1 MRFNFFSIKIYLSYP
16 AVALIGISLFSGY
29 SGNSL
34 LIFCLISTII
44 HEFGHL
50 IFICRYMGKPD
61 SIIINPGE
69 VRINS
74 DLSEVTYFQDI
85 YITSAGVIFNFITA
99 VFSMVLFNIFKV
111 QFIMNFALCNLCLGI
126 INLLPVRS
134 FDGGQLLSSLLLC
147 KLSERTTD
155 VIINTLTIITFIP
168 LATAGIYIL
177 FVTKYNYSLLII
189 AIYTITL
196 IISKETR

>member
-1 MRFNFFSIKIYLSYP
+1 MRFNLFSIKVYLSYP

-44 HEFGHL
+44 HELGHL
-50 IFICRYMGKPD
+50 IFICKYMGKPD
-61 SIIINPGE
+61 SIVINPGE

-74 DLSEVTYFQDI
+74 DLSEVTFLQDI
-85 YITSAGVIFNFITA
+85 YITSAGVIFNLLTTVISLI
-99 VFSMVLFNIFKV
+99 VFYIFNVKIF
-111 QFIMNFALCNLCLGI
+111 FDFALCNLCLGV